1 MTPDEV
7 KSFTRNFYVGPIC
20 YTAALLLA
28 LVSGIASLVL
38 ILAVAVFFAV
48 GTKSPKAVRDVH
60 GGVVNPF
67 LIGLHPESRD

>member
-20 YTAALLLA
+20 YTVALLLA

-48 GTKSPKAVRDVH
+48 GTKSPRRSETSLAR
-60 GGVVNPF
+60 
-67 LIGLHPESRD
+67 S